1 MRIGGK
7 KIQEVYSRRVRL
19 PRPDGGSWDLMVQPL
34 RLGFLQTLH
43 ERGIVVP
50 TAPTKV
56 ARDSSGKPLR
66 DAEGFAVLQR
76 DESNLQ
82 YLEAVEKY
90 HQRVATLVLWEGL
103 QGDEQVEF
111 ETSVPDRVDGWDLF
125 ADQLHAELEQSGW
138 TAGDLIWICERIA
151 EMSNLTGEHFRE
163 SQRDF
168 FSQAEANST

>member
-7 KIQEVYSRRVRL
+7 KVQEKYLRRVRL
-19 PRPDGGSWDLMVQPL
+19 PRPDGSFWELEVSPL

-50 TAPTKV
+50 SAPTKV

-76 DESNLQ
+76 SESDSQ

-103 QGDEQVEF
+103 QADKQVEF
-111 ETSVPDRVDGWDLF
+111 ETPVPEGDDDWALF
-125 ADQLHAELEQSGW
+125 ADQLHTELEHSGW
-138 TAGDLIWICERIA
+138 TAGDLIWVCERVA

-163 SQRDF
+163 SQQDF
-168 FSQAEANST
+168 FSQAGTDST